1 MVADSAKTCTFT
13 ISWPEVA
20 LNGGENS
27 LLSWYFDGTTV
38 VVTGYAVQGQNVT
51 LTLSGNSQSASG
63 TVWGENAVSSVTL
76 NGVEYPMDVTG
87 IVVLDTTS
95 DVGIGDT
102 TATVPE
108 ELPGLEEQDQAQLE
122 EAANDAANKL
132 TNVLQSIAAGVKTF
146 IESLTENQEPS
157 HYYLKVFESLYVVGY
172 VPGESYTVDIE
183 PHYRLY
189 QVEEEGQEPSEGQEA
204 LHSGVLE
211 SDLLR
216 APVQVSLAVP
226 AGLMLN
232 ENTYILHEDGTYI
245 KPDNFDANAHTLTF
259 TTPHFSQFTVVNDTR
274 KATIDFTSEEG
285 TVTCIYTPA
294 EIGKELPK
302 SEYGWTIHGKR
313 YTTFEEELFQL
324 GESALRAEP
333 SDPPVN
339 PGGGGGTPSEPEEPT

>member
-1 MVADSAKTCTFT
+1 MEFSVPTVTEPGTYKVAAASKNPNYVVADSAETCTFT

-76 NGVEYPMDVTG
+76 NGVEYPIDVTG

-102 TATVPE
+102 TATVPD

-122 EAANDAANKL
+122 EAANNAANKL

-146 IESLTENQEPS
+146 IENLTENQEPS
-157 HYYLKVFESLYVVGY
+157 HYYLKVFESLHVVGY
-172 VPGESYTVDIE
+172 VPDKSYTVDIE

-189 QVEEEGQEPSEGQEA
+189 QVEEEGQKPSEEQEA

-211 SDLLR
+211 RNLLR
-216 APVQVSLAVP
+216 VPVQVSLAVP
-226 AGLMLN
+226 AGLMLD

-245 KPDNFDANAHTLTF
+245 KPDSFDNDNHTLTF

-274 KATIDFTSEEG
+274 EAEIAFTSEEL
-285 TVTCIYTPA
+285 TASSTIPLRRSCSSWRM
-294 EIGKELPK
+294 GK
-302 SEYGWTIHGKR
+302 
-313 YTTFEEELFQL
+313 
-324 GESALRAEP
+324 ALCARN
-333 SDPPVN
+333 PP
-339 PGGGGGTPSEPEEPT
+339 TRR